1 MNKKYDYVLQQ
12 NTTDCGIA
20 SIMTVLMYYG
30 IKPSREKIINKLPK
44 RQDGYTAYDLVKI
57 SKSYG
62 INSYGM
68 KLKIS
73 DIKNFPVIAHTI
85 KDKNI
90 FHFIVILSYD
100 KKRQILKIMDPA
112 IGIKTIS
119 LKEFEEI
126 TTNIFLLFDKTKK
139 KKIKDK
145 RFKNEI
151 TKIMKQNKTI
161 IFKTI
166 VLSIIFVLFSL
177 VFNYYLKIVL
187 SYQKISIL
195 LEIFIF
201 YFLIVII
208 KSIINYLKNKLV
220 LDLNIKIDKDIT
232 NKVTS
237 HILNL
242 PYNYFITKQSGELVT
257 IIEDIENFK
266 EIVTKVFILSLVD
279 FILIIVIIFYTSIL
293 NIYVGLSLL
302 LMLFI
307 IYVIT
312 KKYQYTLND
321 SFIKYKLSKINYTSL
336 LYNYFSSFETIKNLN
351 ISQNI
356 KNIIENKYSNTL
368 KYDKI
373 YNKTNNIYSFIMTL
387 LIDLFYISLIFLS
400 LSIAI
405 KTNTNVL
412 DVILFSSIFYL
423 VIGFISNITESIVLY
438 KVYETSTDRILDCLE
453 IKEEIYKKSN
463 FSSINKISFKDVTYK
478 IEDNYLLKNV
488 NLIIKKS
495 EKIYIT
501 GESGIGKSTMM
512 KLLLKYYDLD
522 KGKILIDNINLND
535 LPLTF
540 IRNNIT
546 YIGQNEQLFTSS
558 ILDNLKLITKDEN
571 KINEVCDISL
581 VTNFLKKNNF
591 SLDYH
596 IEENAS
602 NLSGGE
608 KKKIV
613 LARGLLHLKNVLI
626 LDEVFNEIS
635 IKEERIILK
644 NIMSKYQDKIII
656 MISHRNSNTD
666 LFTKKYQLKGDGK
679 LYETK

>member
-30 IKPSREKIINKLPK
+30 IKPSREKIISKLPK

-166 VLSIIFVLFSL
+166 ALSIIFVLFSL

-187 SYQKISIL
+187 SYKKISIL

-201 YFLIVII
+201 YLLIVII
-208 KSIINYLKNKLV
+208 KSIISYLKNKLV

-242 PYNYFITKQSGELVT
+242 PYKYFITKQSGELVT

-279 FILIIVIIFYTSIL
+279 FILIIVIIIYTSIL

-302 LMLFI
+302 LMLLI

-312 KKYQYTLND
+312 KKYQYTLNN
-321 SFIKYKLSKINYTSL
+321 SFIKYKLTKINYTSL

-351 ISQNI
+351 ISKNI
-356 KNIIENKYSNTL
+356 NNIIENKYSNTL

-400 LSIAI
+400 LSIAL

-423 VIGFISNITESIVLY
+423 IIGFISNITESIVLY

-453 IKEEIYKKSN
+453 IKEEINENSN
-463 FSSINKISFKDVTYK
+463 FSSINKINFKDVTYK
-478 IEDNYLLKNV
+478 IEDNYLLQNI
-488 NLIIKKS
+488 NLTIKKNQ
-495 EKIYIT
+495 KIYIT

-558 ILDNLKLITKDEN
+558 ILDNLKLITKDET
-571 KINEVCDISL
+571 KIKEVCDISL
-581 VTNFLKKNNF
+581 VTDFLKKNNLN
-591 SLDYH
+591 LDYH
-596 IEENAS
+596 IEENAT

-608 KKKIV
+608 KKKII